1 MKMITNNSK
10 LMAANVTAQR
20 GQKFVSSTHFGFKL
34 HQIYYCVQ
42 TKFVSL
48 ILFDLFTPA
57 IKFHT

>member
-34 HQIYYCVQ
+34 H
-42 TKFVSL
+42 SN
-48 ILFDLFTPA
+48 
-57 IKFHT
+57 IKFTTAFRQNLFH